1 MFCGPS
7 WRHSSSISPNRIVVM
22 AIFEL
27 MIGLTDMATDE
38 DPKFSEAR

>member
-1 MFCGPS
+1 
-7 WRHSSSISPNRIVVM
+7 VM

-27 MIGLTDMATDE
+27 MIGLTDMAADE